1 MAALVTNQDFDL
13 IAFRKYLAE
22 RLPEYAR
29 PLFLRI
35 RCEIETTATFKPKKQ
50 DLSREGYDPHVS
62 DDAIYFDDQ
71 VRQAFVKL
79 DAALYERILTADV
92 RL

>member
-1 MAALVTNQDFDL
+1 M
-13 IAFRKYLAE
+13 
-22 RLPEYAR
+22 
-29 PLFLRI
+29 FLRI
-35 RCEIETTATFKPKKQ
+35 RGEIDTTPTFKPKKQ